1 MMAGL
6 GNFETISEQEI
17 VQKILAGET
26 ALFEILI
33 RRNNPYLYK
42 VGRSYGYN
50 HHDTEDLM
58 QDTFVNAFTSL
69 SKFENRSS
77 FRTWIIKIM
86 LSNCFHKQRKF
97 SYKNEIANDITDKP
111 THMVSNTLRTDGN
124 KEVLNSEL
132 HNILENSL
140 QQIPADYRM
149 VFSLREVT
157 GLSISET
164 AEVLKISES
173 NVKVRMNRARSML
186 RKELEKSYSA
196 SDLYDFNARYCDGM
210 VQKVMEKIRAL
221 KQSPAIP

>member
-1 MMAGL
+1 MTGL
-6 GNFETISEQEI
+6 PNFENISEQEI
-17 VQKILAGET
+17 VPKILAGEVV
-26 ALFEILI
+26 LFEILI

-50 HHDTEDLM
+50 HQDTEDLM
-58 QDTFVNAFTSL
+58 QDTFINAFTNL
-69 SKFENRSS
+69 SKFEGRST

-97 SYKNEIANDITDKP
+97 SYKNEIANDITDKQ
-111 THMVSNTLRTDGN
+111 THMFSNTLRTDGN
-124 KEVLNSEL
+124 KDVLNSEL
-132 HNILENSL
+132 HNILANSL
-140 QQIPADYRM
+140 QQIPADYRI

-157 GLSISET
+157 GLTVVET

-186 RKELEKSYSA
+186 RKELEKSYNP

-210 VQKVMEKIRAL
+210 VQRVMEKIYAI
-221 KQSPAIP
+221 KQSLAIP